1 MTAKELLSKVEDI
14 ESKLYYDMGKYRQ
27 FTIDTVN
34 DIIDELNNH
43 IQEPSQVLTDEDVI
57 GSLIYKIESIM
68 GICDSSLLD
77 YQIFE
82 ELLYLM
88 KED

>member
-1 MTAKELLSKVEDI
+1 MTAKELLSKVEEL

-27 FTIDTVN
+27 FTIDTVE
-34 DIIDELNNH
+34 DIIYELDNH
-43 IQEPSQVLTDEDVI
+43 IIDIFQVLTDEELID
-57 GSLIYKIESIM
+57 SFIYKIKTIM
-68 GICDSSLLD
+68 GICDPHLLD
-77 YQIFE
+77 YKIFE

>member
-1 MTAKELLSKVEDI
+1 MTAKELLSKVEEV

-27 FTIDTVN
+27 FTIDTVD

-68 GICDSSLLD
+68 RICDSSLLD